1 MQTLSIDIETY
12 SDVNLSKC
20 GVYKYAESPDFEI
33 LLFGYSADG
42 SEVTVI
48 DLAQGEHLP
57 QKIID
62 ALTDDTVIKWAFN
75 ANFERVCLSRYLRDL
90 GVSLDPFHDNH
101 PLSTECARFLNPES
115 WRCSM
120 VWAATMGLPLSLE
133 GVGAVLGLEKQKLTE
148 GKDLIKYFSVPCAPT
163 KANGGRTR
171 NHPFHAPDKWE
182 AFKKYNIRD
191 VETEIGIKDR
201 LAKFPVPEAVW
212 DEYHIDQ
219 EINDRGVRLDM
230 DLVKEAIEM
239 DTRSRSELTAAM
251 KDMTALDN
259 PNSVQQM
266 KQWLSD
272 NGLETDSLGKKVV
285 AELIKT
291 APPELQTVLELRQQL
306 AKSSVK
312 KYQTMERAVCDD
324 GRARGM
330 FAFYGANR
338 TGRWAGR
345 LIQLQNLPQNH
356 LPDLADA
363 RALVKS
369 GNFDAVK
376 LLYEDVPDTLSQLI
390 RTAFIPKDGTQFYVS
405 DFSAIEARV
414 IAWYA
419 GETWRQKVFETGGDI
434 YCASASQM
442 FHVPV
447 EKHGINGHLRQ
458 KGKIAELALGYGGS
472 VGALKAMGAI
482 EMGLS
487 EDELPPLVDAWR
499 QTNPNIVKFWW
510 DVDRSVMEAVK
521 YKHTTSSYGLTFSCR
536 SGMLF
541 ITLPSGRNLAYVK
554 PKIGTNKFGGECVTY
569 EGIGSTKKWE
579 QLDSYGPK
587 FVENIVQAT
596 SRDILCYAMKTLRC
610 CSIVMHIHD
619 ELVIEADPHMSL
631 DVLCEQMGRT
641 PPWAKGLKL
650 RAPLKSGVHLQ
661 WKLEVDAFKSARKGG
676 LLSEQ
681 RLSQQRRL
689 S

>member
-12 SDVNLSKC
+12 SDMNLSKC

-48 DLAQGEHLP
+48 DLAQGERLP
-57 QKIID
+57 QEIIN

-499 QTNPNIVKFWW
+499 QTNPNIVQFWW
-510 DVDRSVMEAVK
+510 DVDSAVMEAVK
-521 YKHTTSSYGLTFSCR
+521 YKHTTSRYGLTFSCR

-554 PKIGTNKFGGECVTY
+554 PKVGTNKFGGECITY

-579 QLDSYGPK
+579 RLDSYGPK

-619 ELVIEADPHMSL
+619 ELVIEADPRMSL

-650 RAPLKSGVHLQ
+650 RADGYVTPFYK
-661 WKLEVDAFKSARKGG
+661 KD
-676 LLSEQ
+676 
-681 RLSQQRRL
+681 
-689 S
+689 

>member
-12 SDVNLSKC
+12 SSVNLPKC

-42 SEVTVI
+42 SDVAVI
-48 DLAQGEHLP
+48 DLAQGERLP
-57 QKIID
+57 QEIID
-62 ALTDDTVIKWAFN
+62 ALTDDSVIKWAFN
-75 ANFERVCLSRYLRDL
+75 ANFERICLSRYLRDL
-90 GVSLDPFHDNH
+90 GMSLDPFHDNH
-101 PLSTECARFLNPES
+101 PLSIDCARFLNPES

-163 KANGGRTR
+163 KTNGGRTR
-171 NHPFHAPDKWE
+171 NRPFHAPDKWE

-201 LAKFPVPEAVW
+201 LAKFPVSDDVW

-230 DLVKEAIEM
+230 DLVQEAIEM
-239 DTRSRSELTAAM
+239 DTRSRSELTAVM

-266 KQWLSD
+266 KQWLKS
-272 NGLETDSLGKKVV
+272 NGLETNSLGKKVV
-285 AELIKT
+285 AELIKA

-330 FAFYGANR
+330 FMFYGANR

-356 LPDLADA
+356 LEDLADA

-369 GNFDAVK
+369 GDFEAVK

-390 RTAFIPKDGTQFYVS
+390 RTAFIPKDGMQLYVS

-419 GETWRQKVFETGGDI
+419 GEMWRQKVFENGGDI

-447 EKHGINGHLRQ
+447 VKHGINGHLRQ

-482 EMGLS
+482 EMGLT

-510 DVDRSVMEAVK
+510 DVDRAVMEAVK

-554 PKIGTNKFGGECVTY
+554 PKVGTNKFGGECITY
-569 EGIGSTKKWE
+569 EGISSTKKWE
-579 QLDSYGPK
+579 RLDSYGPK

-619 ELVIEADPHMSL
+619 ELVIEADPRMSL
-631 DVLCEQMGRT
+631 DALCDQMGRT

-650 RAPLKSGVHLQ
+650 RADGYITSFYK
-661 WKLEVDAFKSARKGG
+661 KD
-676 LLSEQ
+676 
-681 RLSQQRRL
+681 
-689 S
+689 

>member
-48 DLAQGEHLP
+48 DLAQGERLP
-57 QKIID
+57 QEIID

-163 KANGGRTR
+163 KTNGGRTR

-239 DTRSRSELTAAM
+239 DSRSRSELTAAM

-369 GNFDAVK
+369 GDFDAVK

-390 RTAFIPKDGTQFYVS
+390 RTAFIPNDGTQFYVS

-447 EKHGINGHLRQ
+447 VKHGINGHLRQ

-510 DVDRSVMEAVK
+510 DVDRAVMEAVK
-521 YKHTTSSYGLTFSCR
+521 YKHITSSYGLTFSCR

-554 PKIGTNKFGGECVTY
+554 PKVGTNKFGGECITY

-579 QLDSYGPK
+579 RLDSYGPK

-619 ELVIEADPHMSL
+619 ELVIEADPRMSL

-650 RAPLKSGVHLQ
+650 RADGYVTPFYK
-661 WKLEVDAFKSARKGG
+661 KD
-676 LLSEQ
+676 
-681 RLSQQRRL
+681 
-689 S
+689 

>member
-33 LLFGYSADG
+33 LLFGYSADD
-42 SEVTVI
+42 SDVTVI
-48 DLAQGEHLP
+48 DLAQGERLP
-57 QKIID
+57 QKIIE
-62 ALTDDTVIKWAFN
+62 ALTDNTVIKWAFN

-90 GVSLDPFHDNH
+90 GVGLDPFHDNH
-101 PLSTECARFLNPES
+101 PLSAECARFLNPES

-133 GVGAVLGLEKQKLTE
+133 GVGAILGLEKQKLTE
-148 GKDLIKYFSVPCAPT
+148 GKNLIKYFSVPCAPT

-182 AFKKYNIRD
+182 AFKQYNIRD
-191 VETEIGIKDR
+191 VETEIGIKNR
-201 LAKFPVPEAVW
+201 LAKFPVPEEIW

-239 DTRSRSELTAAM
+239 DSRSRSELTAAI
-251 KDMTALDN
+251 KDITALDN

-291 APPELQTVLELRQQL
+291 APPHLQTVLELRRQL
-306 AKSSVK
+306 SKSSVK

-356 LPDLADA
+356 LPDLAAA

-369 GNFDAVK
+369 GDFDAIK

-390 RTAFIPKDGTQFYVS
+390 RTAFIPKDGMQFYVS

-482 EMGLS
+482 EMGLT

-499 QTNPNIVKFWW
+499 QSNPRIVAFWW
-510 DVDRSVMEAVK
+510 DVDRAAMEAVK
-521 YKHTTSSYGLTFSCR
+521 YHHATKTHGILFTYR

-554 PKIGTNKFGGECVTY
+554 PKVGTNKFGGECITY
-569 EGIGSTKKWE
+569 EGVGGTKKWE
-579 QLDSYGPK
+579 RLDSYGPK

-619 ELVIEADPHMSL
+619 ELVIEADPRISL
-631 DVLCEQMGRT
+631 DAVCEQMGRT
-641 PPWAKGLKL
+641 PPWAKGLQL
-650 RAPLKSGVHLQ
+650 RADGYVTPFYK
-661 WKLEVDAFKSARKGG
+661 KD
-676 LLSEQ
+676 
-681 RLSQQRRL
+681 
-689 S
+689 

>member
-1 MQTLSIDIETY
+1 MKNISIDIETF
-12 SDVNLSKC
+12 SDVDLNKC
-20 GVYKYAESPDFEI
+20 GVYKYAESPNFEI
-33 LLFGYSADG
+33 LLFGYAVDG
-42 SEVTVI
+42 GTVQVI
-48 DLAQGEHLP
+48 DLAQGEQIP
-57 QKIID
+57 PEIID
-62 ALTDDTVIKWAFN
+62 ALTDDDITKWAFN
-75 ANFERVCLSRYLRDL
+75 ANFERVCLSRYLSDL
-90 GVSLDPFHDNH
+90 GISLDPFHDSH
-101 PLSTECARFLNPES
+101 PLSTECARFLNPEG
-115 WRCSM
+115 WKCSM
-120 VWAATMGLPLSLE
+120 VWAATMGLPLSLK
-133 GVGAVLGLEKQKLTE
+133 GVGQVLKLEDQKMDE
-148 GKDLIKYFSVPCAPT
+148 GKALIKYFSVPCAPT

-171 NHPFHAPDKWE
+171 NLPFHDPEKW
-182 AFKKYNIRD
+182 ATFKAYNKRD
-191 VETEIGIKDR
+191 VEVEMAIQQR
-201 LAKFPVPEAVW
+201 LTNFPVPDFVW
-212 DEYHIDQ
+212 EEYHIDQ
-219 EINDRGVRLDM
+219 EINDRGVRLDT
-230 DLVKEAIEM
+230 DLVAKAIEM
-239 DTRSRSELTAAM
+239 DTRSRTELTSAM
-251 KDMTALDN
+251 KKLTDLEN

-330 FAFYGANR
+330 LAFYGANR

-356 LPDLADA
+356 LEDLADA
-363 RALVKS
+363 RALLKS
-369 GNFDAVK
+369 GDFDAVK

-419 GETWRQKVFETGGDI
+419 GEMWRQQVFANGGDI

-447 EKHGINGHLRQ
+447 EKLGVNGHLRQ

-499 QTNPNIVKFWW
+499 QTNPRIVKFWW
-510 DVDRSVMEAVK
+510 DVDRAVMEAVK
-521 YKHTTSSYGLTFSCR
+521 HKHTSSSYGLIFSCR

-554 PKIGTNKFGGECVTY
+554 PKVGTNKFSGECITY

-579 QLDSYGPK
+579 RLDSYGPK

-596 SRDILCYAMKTLRC
+596 SRDILCYAMKTLRNC
-610 CSIVMHIHD
+610 EIVMHIHD
-619 ELVIEADPHMSL
+619 ELVIEADPRMSL

-650 RAPLKSGVHLQ
+650 RADGYTTPFYK
-661 WKLEVDAFKSARKGG
+661 KD
-676 LLSEQ
+676 
-681 RLSQQRRL
+681 
-689 S
+689 

>member
-20 GVYKYAESPDFEI
+20 GVYKYAESPDFEV

-42 SEVTVI
+42 SDVTVI
-48 DLAQGEHLP
+48 DLAQGERLP
-57 QKIID
+57 QKIIE
-62 ALTDDTVIKWAFN
+62 ALTDNTVIKWAFN

-90 GVSLDPFHDNH
+90 GVGLDPFHDNH
-101 PLSTECARFLNPES
+101 PLSAECARFLNPES

-133 GVGAVLGLEKQKLTE
+133 GVGAILGLEKQKLTE
-148 GKDLIKYFSVPCAPT
+148 GKNLIKYFSVPCAPT

-182 AFKKYNIRD
+182 AFKQYNIRD
-191 VETEIGIKDR
+191 VETEIGIKNR
-201 LAKFPVPEAVW
+201 LAKFPVPEEIW

-239 DTRSRSELTAAM
+239 DSRSRSELTAAI
-251 KDMTALDN
+251 KDITALDN

-291 APPELQTVLELRQQL
+291 APPHLQTVLELRRQL
-306 AKSSVK
+306 SKSSVK

-356 LPDLADA
+356 LPDLAAA

-369 GNFDAVK
+369 GDFDAIK
-376 LLYEDVPDTLSQLI
+376 LLYEDVQDTLSQLI
-390 RTAFIPKDGTQFYVS
+390 RTAFIPKDGMQFYVS

-482 EMGLS
+482 EMGLT

-499 QTNPNIVKFWW
+499 QTNPNIIKFWW
-510 DVDRSVMEAVK
+510 DVGRAVMEAVK

-541 ITLPSGRNLAYVK
+541 IALPSGRNLAYVK
-554 PKIGTNKFGGECVTY
+554 PKVGTNKFGGECITY

-579 QLDSYGPK
+579 RLDSYGPK

-596 SRDILCYAMKTLRC
+596 SRDILCYAM
-610 CSIVMHIHD
+610 
-619 ELVIEADPHMSL
+619 
-631 DVLCEQMGRT
+631 
-641 PPWAKGLKL
+641 
-650 RAPLKSGVHLQ
+650 
-661 WKLEVDAFKSARKGG
+661 
-676 LLSEQ
+676 
-681 RLSQQRRL
+681 
-689 S
+689 

>member
-12 SDVNLSKC
+12 SSVNLPKC

-650 RAPLKSGVHLQ
+650 RADGYVTPFYK
-661 WKLEVDAFKSARKGG
+661 KD
-676 LLSEQ
+676 
-681 RLSQQRRL
+681 
-689 S
+689 

>member
-42 SEVTVI
+42 SDVTVI
-48 DLAQGEHLP
+48 DLAQGERLP
-57 QKIID
+57 QEIIE
-62 ALTDDTVIKWAFN
+62 ALTDDSVIKWAFN
-75 ANFERVCLSRYLRDL
+75 ANFERVCLSRYLSDL

-101 PLSTECARFLNPES
+101 PLSQECARFLNPES

-148 GKDLIKYFSVPCAPT
+148 GKELIKYFSVPCTPT

-171 NHPFHAPDKWE
+171 NHPFHAPDKWK

-201 LAKFPVPEAVW
+201 LAKFPVSDEVW

-230 DLVKEAIEM
+230 DLVQEAIEM

-251 KDMTALDN
+251 KDITALDN
-259 PNSVQQM
+259 PNSVKQM

-272 NGLETDSLGKKVV
+272 NGLETDTLGKKAV

-291 APPELQTVLELRQQL
+291 APPQLQTVLELRQQL

-369 GNFDAVK
+369 GDFDAVK
-376 LLYEDVPDTLSQLI
+376 LLYEDVPYTLSQLI
-390 RTAFIPKDGTQFYVS
+390 RTAFIPKDGMQFYVS

-419 GETWRQKVFETGGDI
+419 GEMWRQKVFESGGDI
-434 YCASASQM
+434 YCASASHM

-510 DVDRSVMEAVK
+510 DVDRAVMEAVK
-521 YKHTTSSYGLTFSCR
+521 YKNTTSSYGLTFSCR

-554 PKIGTNKFGGECVTY
+554 PKVGTNKFGGECITY

-579 QLDSYGPK
+579 RLDSYGPK

-619 ELVIEADPHMSL
+619 ELVIEADPRMSL

-650 RAPLKSGVHLQ
+650 RADGYITPFYK
-661 WKLEVDAFKSARKGG
+661 KE
-676 LLSEQ
+676 
-681 RLSQQRRL
+681 
-689 S
+689 